1 MGSGTCKEGL
11 RMQPDTGSANRS
23 GLYRQFVK
31 ISRYRIKHHY
41 LAKLMASLDALD
53 DEAIWEKPSDAC
65 NSIGGTVLH
74 ILEQLRRKIDAFSSE
89 EALHEGSSKGIEDCF
104 PQETTPK
111 TELMAQV
118 TELFDQF
125 DSVLARIHE
134 SPDPEQEDPLGMPVL
149 YHVVEHTSYHLGQII
164 LMAELRTGKRFDFV
178 RNGINEAQLR
188 RFLQNGPTE

>member
-1 MGSGTCKEGL
+1 
-11 RMQPDTGSANRS
+11 MQPDTGSANRS
-23 GLYRQFVK
+23 GLYRQFVN

-41 LAKLMASLDALD
+41 HTKLMASLDALD
-53 DEAIWEKPSDAC
+53 DEAVWEKPSDAC

-74 ILEQLRRKIDAFSSE
+74 ILEQLRRRIAVFSDEDAR
-89 EALHEGSSKGIEDCF
+89 HENLSKGIEGHF
-104 PQETTPK
+104 PQEMIPK

-125 DSVLARIHE
+125 DSVLTGIQE

-164 LMAELRTGKRFDFV
+164 LMAESRTGKRFDFV
-178 RNGINEAQLR
+178 KNGINEAQLR
-188 RFLQNGPTE
+188 RLLENESAE